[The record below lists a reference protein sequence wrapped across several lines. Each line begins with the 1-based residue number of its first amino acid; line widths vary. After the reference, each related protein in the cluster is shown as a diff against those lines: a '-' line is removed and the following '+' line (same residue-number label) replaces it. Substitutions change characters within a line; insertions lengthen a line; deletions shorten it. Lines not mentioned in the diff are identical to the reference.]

1 MTGIIYWCI
10 VYGSR
15 FIATSDMMPTST
27 PKPLYLQF
35 AVSHVITR
43 IVVNVNKTLG
53 CFNRSRFEFVDGVGS
68 P

>member
-15 FIATSDMMPTST
+15 FIATSDMMPAST
-27 PKPLYLQF
+27 PKPLYPQF
-35 AVSHVITR
+35 TISYVITR
-43 IVVNVNKTLG
+43 ITVNVNKTFG
-53 CFNRSRFEFVDGVGS
+53 CFNRSRFEYVDGGGS